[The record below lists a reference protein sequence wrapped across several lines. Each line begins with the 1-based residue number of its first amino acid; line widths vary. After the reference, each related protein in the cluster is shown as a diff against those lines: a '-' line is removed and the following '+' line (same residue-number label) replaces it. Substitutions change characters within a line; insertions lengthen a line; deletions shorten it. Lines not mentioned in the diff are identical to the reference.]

1 MGKGGRMGVTREGQ
15 TRAENQEFEPAY
27 VYAESNH
34 CGHHISSQRLFVFWQ
49 AQCVCVCVCGCRY
62 RGTYLQLWV
71 FLVVLVS
78 FREDLGQDCLRVC
91 HTACVSEHGL

>member
-49 AQCVCVCVCGCRY
+49 AQCVCVCV
-62 RGTYLQLWV
+62 
-71 FLVVLVS
+71 
-78 FREDLGQDCLRVC
+78 
-91 HTACVSEHGL
+91 